1 MGAGK
6 GAAVAISRRTFL
18 NELAA
23 SGALAGL
30 LARPEAA
37 AALSAAI
44 DDTDQNPGAGNAAA
58 FWGSFLAAPT
68 HERGLLGHK
77 QPGTDADRQVNYLH
91 FGDQGLR
98 YADQI
103 PTEELPDYPGD
114 VAVSMQVGGIRLS
127 SEDRAKF
134 EQLQSAQLRIDM
146 LQGKQMFNMID
157 PLAWMAL
164 AAIFPSEGGK
174 LPPLQNL
181 SFDPSTSAQNMQ
193 KIVLPGGVG
202 HMAVNV
208 SMVHKESEF
217 WTVIK
222 TLVNDASRVAPV
234 LGFPA
239 ISVTALAG
247 FSKLYGVLAN
257 RSTFLFQARP
267 QLAYATQAARQQAQS
282 TIGINVPTGDYVLVP
297 QSHTDDL
304 KPYLDNLKL
313 QNGYMIPKDASG
325 TSSVYE
331 MAEQAKP
338 DISYIT
344 MHLSVSS
351 LMQLGEPAPSGGTSG
366 GGSSSS
372 SSKKKSTTGSSGK
385 STKSDAATP
394 PESGSKPETTQPQ

>member
-1 MGAGK
+1 MT
-6 GAAVAISRRTFL
+6 ISRRSFL
-18 NELAA
+18 GELAA

-44 DDTDQNPGAGNAAA
+44 DDTIEQPGDGNAAQ
-58 FWGSFLAAPT
+58 FWGSFMTKAP

-77 QPGTDADRQVNYLH
+77 LPGTDADRQVNYLH
-91 FGDQGLR
+91 FGEKGLR

-103 PTEELPDYPGD
+103 SADELPDYPGD

-127 SEDRAKF
+127 SADRQKF

-164 AAIFPSEGGK
+164 AAIFPDEGGK

-181 SFDPSTSAQNMQ
+181 SFDPSSAAQNMQ

-217 WTVIK
+217 FKVINM
-222 TLVNDASRVAPV
+222 LVTDASKVAPV

-239 ISVTALAG
+239 ISITALAG

-267 QLAYATQAARQQAQS
+267 QLAYATQAARQQANS
-282 TIGINVPTGDYVLVP
+282 SIGLNVPTGDYVLVP

-304 KPYLDNLKL
+304 KPYLDNMKL
-313 QNGYMIPKDASG
+313 ANGYMVPKDAPD

-331 MAEQAKP
+331 TAEKAQP

-344 MHLSVSS
+344 MHLTVSQ
-351 LMQLGEPAPSGGTSG
+351 LMQYGEPASQSGGSG

-372 SSKKKSTTGSSGK
+372 SKKSTS
-385 STKSDAATP
+385 
-394 PESGSKPETTQPQ
+394 SGSKTGSGSSKGASTSTTSKPESSSKPE